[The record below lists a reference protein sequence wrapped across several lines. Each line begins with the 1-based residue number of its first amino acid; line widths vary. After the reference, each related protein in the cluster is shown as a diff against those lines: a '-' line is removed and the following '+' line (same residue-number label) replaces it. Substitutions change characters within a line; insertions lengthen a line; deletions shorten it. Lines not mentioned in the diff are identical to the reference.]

1 MDGVCLRASAKLCGD
16 DFLSLKH
23 VKTTWDVFQRLS
35 KILKLNIIKYSGFSG
50 GGHWGVLNTVFIPQ
64 KKITNTAISHK

>member
-50 GGHWGVLNTVFIPQ
+50 IRRLQFKSAKMN
-64 KKITNTAISHK
+64 K